1 MYCNKCGRE
10 NEEDNIFCEYCGA
23 KLAEEDDTES
33 CYIDGEEANDE
44 SADDQEMTGTSRDSD
59 GHDEEGNTEQA
70 DTEAA
75 RENISFDEED
85 DDENKVVIIDGSIDE
100 DDVTSE
106 TSDSDTELNCEES
119 SESEKNVADTDSG
132 NVDESTAD
140 KDNSSDTEES
150 GGKEPESEKAG
161 LVADSD
167 IVYVIGKVPSGK
179 AESVTESIDSRDT
192 EPGTGSR
199 KKKKIIITCIV
210 IFIVLAAC
218 AAALV
223 LSFEH
228 KASAEY
234 KAAVKSADIY
244 MKKSNYK
251 KAAVKYL
258 EAIDAKPAEQDAY
271 VRLADVYMKQ
281 KESGKAVKILE
292 KGEANAK
299 KKTKIKEKLQYVKVY
314 DTYCSYVDED
324 ILQGTDIVYEKNTTS
339 SSEDSSGLVSA
350 LLKDCD
356 GDSVPEMI
364 TAELYND
371 EEPELV
377 LSYYK
382 CSGDKV
388 ENTDQVNISLGKS
401 SLIARKCS
409 VFLKNYKDKWYMAV
423 SFQGVYIDSV
433 YNNMYIY
440 DLSDGNMKQVRLLH
454 QESNIQGGT
463 YDIDGDSVG
472 GYDTSSYDFE
482 EDYEEYQRLLES
494 ANAAGQEEFKKE
506 LEKYGLSEKVN
517 ECIPLIKRLFEGA
530 DESDETEAGI
540 CFIQYGVYYDDQ
552 IDIEKSDRLYIEDL
566 TNMTD
571 MILTDNR
578 G

>member
-33 CYIDGEEANDE
+33 CCIDGEEANDE
-44 SADDQEMTGTSRDSD
+44 SADAQETTGTSRDSD
-59 GHDEEGNTEQA
+59 GHEKEGNTDQA

-75 RENISFDEED
+75 RENISSDEED

-106 TSDSDTELNCEES
+106 TSDSDTELNCEEA

-132 NVDESTAD
+132 DVDESTAD

-150 GGKEPESEKAG
+150 GGKEPEPEKAG

-167 IVYVIGKVPSGK
+167 IVYVIGKAPSGK
-179 AESVTESIDSRDT
+179 AESVTESIDSIDT

-228 KASAEY
+228 KA
-234 KAAVKSADIY
+234 AVKSADIY

-251 KAAVKYL
+251 RAAVKYL

-371 EEPELV
+371 EESELV

-388 ENTDQVNISLGKS
+388 EQIDQVNISLMDNR
-401 SLIARKCS
+401 LIAKKCS
-409 VFLKNYKDKWYMAV
+409 AFLKKHKDKWYMAV
-423 SFQGVYIDSV
+423 SFQGVSTGSV
-433 YNNMYIY
+433 YNDMYIY
-440 DLSDGNMKQVRLLH
+440 DLSDGKMKQVRLLE
-454 QESNIQGGT
+454 QFDNVTEGM
-463 YDIDGDSVG
+463 YYIDGDSVA

-494 ANAAGQEEFKKE
+494 ANADGQEKFKKE
-506 LEKYGLSEKVN
+506 LEKYGLSKKVN
-517 ECIPLIKRLFEGA
+517 EGVPFIKRLFEGA

-540 CFIQYGVYYDDQ
+540 CFI
-552 IDIEKSDRLYIEDL
+552 
-566 TNMTD
+566 
-571 MILTDNR
+571 
-578 G
+578 